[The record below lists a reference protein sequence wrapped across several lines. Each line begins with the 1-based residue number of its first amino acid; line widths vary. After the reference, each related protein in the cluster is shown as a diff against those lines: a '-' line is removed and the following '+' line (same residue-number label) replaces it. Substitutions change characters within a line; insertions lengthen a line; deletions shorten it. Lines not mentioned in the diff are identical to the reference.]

1 MTAREKILFICTMMI
16 MPAVALVG
24 GVIPWSHV
32 YNDTLG
38 RVSRAVHGVGRRN
51 YCAQACS
58 DARTCQFFPLPDN
71 CEASCK
77 RGHRTIELPRTC
89 QQLRHNVDEAGY
101 LW

>member
-1 MTAREKILFICTMMI
+1 MI
-16 MPAVALVG
+16 DEPERSLLLMVGALVFGLFVLG
-24 GVIPWSHV
+24 GVELLH
-32 YNDTLG
+32 DTN
-38 RVSRAVHGVGRRN
+38 RHN

-71 CEASCK
+71 CESSCA

-89 QQLRHNVDEAGY
+89 EQLKHNVDETGY